1 MVLVLRLLPPHCGVF
16 NVEEVRFKGGKKN
29 ERRRWRFV
37 KQDFCYFAET
47 FLAVNR
53 ETRRSG
59 AGEGGGGRLVSLSL
73 LSLHSS
79 LIAGMSEARHR
90 LSKNNKP
97 RLPNFLDN

>member
-59 AGEGGGGRLVSLSL
+59 AGEGGGGASGLFV
-73 LSLHSS
+73 
-79 LIAGMSEARHR
+79 IVEFAQFPHR
-90 LSKNNKP
+90 WDEWGSPSAL
-97 RLPNFLDN
+97 